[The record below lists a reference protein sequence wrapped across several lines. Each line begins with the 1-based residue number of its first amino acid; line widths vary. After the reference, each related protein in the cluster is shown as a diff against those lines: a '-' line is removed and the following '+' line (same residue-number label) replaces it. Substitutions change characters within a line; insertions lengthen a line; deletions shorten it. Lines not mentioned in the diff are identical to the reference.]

1 MVDDADVVLH
11 AGDIK
16 TDEFLDR
23 LASTAMTYAVAGNND
38 VDMTDPPPDER
49 RLDLAGVP
57 VAMVHD
63 AGPALGR
70 ARRMRRRFPDAAL
83 VVFGHSHV
91 PVDRLGADGQRLF
104 NPGLTDAAAPPAPSH
119 RRPARA
125 RRARSSSTRSSPLM
139 RRLLGADRSARQSVL
154 DPGQRRPRLRRPDR
168 TVGPTARWR
177 SSGPVSA

>member
-1 MVDDADVVLH
+1 MLADTHVGPKNTRDLPPLVWDMVADADVVLH

-38 VDMTDPPPDER
+38 VDMTEPPPAER

-57 VAMVHD
+57 LAIVHD

-83 VVFGHSHV
+83 VVFGHSHIPLDV
-91 PVDRLGADGQRLF
+91 LGADGQRLF
-104 NPGLTDAAAPPAPSH
+104 NPGSPTL
-119 RRPARA
+119 RRRQPRH
-125 RRARSSSTRSSPLM
+125 TVG
-139 RRLLGADRSARQSVL
+139 RLVL
-154 DPGQRRPRLRRPDR
+154 DAGAIVEHEIIALD
-168 TVGPTARWR
+168 
-177 SSGPVSA
+177 